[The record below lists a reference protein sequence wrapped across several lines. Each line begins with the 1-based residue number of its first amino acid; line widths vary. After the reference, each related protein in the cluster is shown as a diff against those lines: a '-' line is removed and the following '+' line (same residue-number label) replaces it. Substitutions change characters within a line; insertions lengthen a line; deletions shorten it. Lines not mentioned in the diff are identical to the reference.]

1 MTAVVNKCP
10 NSLCT
15 QFSPLLDSMQGTNGG
30 SADVLWFKSE
40 KTNKEDYL
48 EPNEGPA
55 GGVTAEVPLKM
66 SKKKQALPIF
76 SIYVAPC

>member
-1 MTAVVNKCP
+1 
-10 NSLCT
+10 
-15 QFSPLLDSMQGTNGG
+15 MQGTNGG

-66 SKKKQALPIF
+66 SKKK
-76 SIYVAPC
+76 

>member
-1 MTAVVNKCP
+1 MNKCP

-40 KTNKEDYL
+40 KQIKKTIWNQMKDME
-48 EPNEGPA
+48 E
-55 GGVTAEVPLKM
+55 GVTAEVPLKM
-66 SKKKQALPIF
+66 SKKKQFLPIF
-76 SIYVAPC
+76 SN